1 MIFKRFGNWR
11 IATKMYSVIG
21 LLVAMLL
28 SLGLFGLHQAGDI
41 NQRAMDMYTRE
52 LSPLEM
58 VDDMKTLLHRIH
70 EQATRHLLEPDR
82 QAALNTEID
91 ALVERMANDEAKYR
105 DTNPDEEESRL
116 FREYESA
123 SSRYLDSLRN
133 EVLPLSRNNQ
143 TEAAEEALSGSATV
157 AFRKALDSLNTLI
170 DYQTDRAG
178 RRHEEARAAYLEMR
192 NLTLGII
199 AVGVLS
205 AAFLGWWL
213 VGSIRR
219 PLIEVR
225 DVLRKLG
232 KGDLTHQTT
241 YRSDDELG
249 EMARDLNNAIASQ
262 REMIQH
268 MLQTVDQLAAASEE
282 LATVTDQATQ
292 TVDEQRNQT
301 DQVATAM
308 NEMTATVQE
317 VACNIAQTADSA
329 GAAEKETQQGTRV
342 VEQTVEAIN
351 ALASRIETSAETIAE
366 VEENSEA
373 ISAVLDVI
381 RTIAEQ
387 TNLLALNAAIEAA
400 RAGEQGRGF
409 AVVADEVRTL
419 AGRTQESTE
428 EINTM
433 IEKLQEGS
441 RRAVE
446 VMAQSRE
453 QSQTAVEYANR
464 SGQALQTIS
473 DAVRNISEMSS
484 QIATAAEEQR
494 AVSEEIHR
502 NIVHINEMSEQ
513 TATGT
518 RETVEASQNLAQMA
532 SELQRMAAHFRV

>member
-1 MIFKRFGNWR
+1 MKFKRFGNWR
-11 IATKMYSVIG
+11 IATRLYSVIG
-21 LLVAMLL
+21 LLLAMLL
-28 SLGLFGLHQAGDI
+28 SLGLFGLHQAGEL

-52 LSPLEM
+52 LVPLET
-58 VDDMKTLLHRIH
+58 VDDMKTALHRIQ
-70 EQATRHLLEPDR
+70 ELATRHLLEPEHRASLEGDIESR
-82 QAALNTEID
+82 IEKMKNSETRYIGTHPG
-91 ALVERMANDEAKYR
+91 EA
-105 DTNPDEEESRL
+105 ESRL
-116 FREYESA
+116 MQEYKSA
-123 SSRYLDSLRN
+123 STRYLDILLK
-133 EVLPLSRNNQ
+133 EVLPLSRSDQ
-143 TEAAEEALSGSATV
+143 VEAAEKTLTGPGLQ
-157 AFRKALDSLNTLI
+157 AFRKALDSLDALI
-170 DYQTDRAG
+170 DYETDRAS
-178 RRHEEARAAYLEMR
+178 RRHEEARAEYLEMR
-192 NLTLGII
+192 KLTLGVI
-199 AVGVLS
+199 AAGLLA

-213 VGSIRR
+213 VKGIRR

-225 DVLRKLG
+225 DVLREFG
-232 KGDLTHQTT
+232 SGDLTRQVT
-241 YRSDDELG
+241 YSSDDEFG
-249 EMARDLNNAIASQ
+249 EMADDLNSAIASQ
-262 REMIQH
+262 REMIRH
-268 MLQTVDQLAAASEE
+268 MLQTVDQLAAAGEE
-282 LATVTDQATQ
+282 LATVTDQATR
-292 TVDEQRNQT
+292 TVNEQRNQT
-301 DQVATAM
+301 DLVATAM

-329 GAAEKETQQGTRV
+329 GAAEKETQQGARV

-433 IEKLQEGS
+433 IEKLQADS

-453 QSQTAVEYANR
+453 RSQTAVEYANR

-473 DAVRNISEMSS
+473 DAVRSISEMSS

-502 NIVHINEMSEQ
+502 NIVHINEMAEQ

-518 RETVEASQNLAQMA
+518 RETVEASHNLAHMA
-532 SELQRMAAHFRV
+532 AELQRMAAHFRV